1 MTELSILIRAHDE
14 NERLRLGLTPEQIVR
29 TLDRHQGR
37 QGRPKVGR
45 TRHVDPTG
53 DTAAARADRGRR

>member
-1 MTELSILIRAHDE
+1 MDIDVLLRAHDE

-29 TLDRHQGR
+29 ALDRHQGR

-45 TRHVDPTG
+45 PRHTDPTG
-53 DTAAARADRGRR
+53 DTAAARADRGQR